1 MLRGDSTPLRQKNN
15 KNRDEVKLRDGCG
28 KQLTATIAITEL
40 ILARV
45 LSSTEAQVPPPPPQQ
60 EQEQEQT
67 VLTRS
72 PR

>member
-1 MLRGDSTPLRQKNN
+1 M
-15 KNRDEVKLRDGCG
+15 KLRDGCG